1 MENIRLI
8 NKIKEVDPKA
18 WDRLYENLIVKK
30 IRERYSVNEE
40 LAILRQRDEKP
51 DEFAAYNTY
60 VEECK
65 AAVKEELE
73 IGGET

>member
-1 MENIRLI
+1 MINLKLA
-8 NKIKEVDPKA
+8 NKIREVDPKA

-30 IRERYSVNEE
+30 IRQRYSVNEE

-51 DEFAAYNTY
+51 DEFAEYNAY

>member
-1 MENIRLI
+1 MYINIRLAKK
-8 NKIKEVDPKA
+8 NREVDPKE
-18 WDRLYENLIVKK
+18 WNKLYENLIVEK

-51 DEFAAYNTY
+51 DEFSNYYSY

-65 AAVKEELE
+65 SAARAEMQL
-73 IGGET
+73 

>member
-1 MENIRLI
+1 MINLKLA
-8 NKIKEVDPKA
+8 NKIREVDPKA

-30 IRERYSVNEE
+30 IRQRYSVNEE
-40 LAILRQRDEKP
+40 LAILRQRDEMP
-51 DEFAAYNTY
+51 DEFAEYNAY

>member
-1 MENIRLI
+1 MINLKLA
-8 NKIKEVDPKA
+8 NKIREDDPKA

-40 LAILRQRDEKP
+40 LAILRQRDTKP
-51 DEFAAYNTY
+51 DEFAEYNAY

-65 AAVKEELE
+65 TAVKKELE